1 MNLKEYVSL
10 HQADGW
16 GEEQSSS
23 PFCRLPL
30 SLPLT
35 LPAQQKACLRRSPNA
50 YSTVSKRSGWV
61 VPLASSK
68 RSSPSCS
75 ILTFPAFNI
84 LTSFILLTSF
94 NAQHPLHPHYTH
106 HPLPNHHKTLSPSY
120 FKEKIEAIS
129 HKLCTPKIN
138 SSASP
143 SFVPQRNRCHISYL
157 RLTPLFLDLI
167 TS

>member
-1 MNLKEYVSL
+1 MDTVPGTQPAASPREVREGFPEEVRFEMNLKEYVSL

-94 NAQHPLHPHYTH
+94 NAQHPHHPHYTH
-106 HPLPNHHKTLSPSY
+106 
-120 FKEKIEAIS
+120 
-129 HKLCTPKIN
+129 LC
-138 SSASP
+138 
-143 SFVPQRNRCHISYL
+143 L
-157 RLTPLFLDLI
+157 
-167 TS
+167 